1 MHMIKLQQLAHALAL
16 MQHGNFHRAAQAQ
29 HLSQPA
35 FSRSIHNLE
44 AGLGAP
50 LFDRQTTKVT
60 PTLYGEALLKRAES
74 ILAET
79 DELEREIE
87 LLQGLEA
94 GHLAVA
100 MGAYAAELSGSQ
112 AMGELIRRRPQ
123 VRCRLTL
130 SSWREVADRVL
141 ARSVDLGVAESS
153 DLTTVEQ
160 LRIEPIGQHEM
171 VFYCRCG
178 HSLLERETVAKA
190 DLDAFPLASIR
201 IPPRGASLVPGKS
214 DLDAET
220 GDLIPHIEVDD
231 VASARAII
239 LVSDAFGAA
248 TPLQI
253 EPWLRSGELCVL
265 PCKAPWLKLD
275 YGFIYLRNRMLSPA
289 AELFMKIVRE
299 IETDLTVRNCELI
312 DRIFSSMRG
321 A

>member
-16 MQHGNFHRAAQAQ
+16 MQYGNFRRAAQAQ

-35 FSRSIHNLE
+35 FSRSIRSLE
-44 AGLGAP
+44 EGLGVP
-50 LFDRQTTKVT
+50 LFDRQTTRVT

-94 GHLAVA
+94 GGLAVA

-112 AMGELIRRRPQ
+112 AMGKLIRRHPQ

-153 DLTTVEQ
+153 ELTTVEH

-178 HSLLERETVAKA
+178 HSLLEREAVAKT
-190 DLDAFPLASIR
+190 DLNAFPLASIR
-201 IPPRGASLVPGKS
+201 VPPRGMGLVPGKS
-214 DLDAET
+214 DLNVET
-220 GDLIPHIEVDD
+220 GDLIPQIEVDD
-231 VASARAII
+231 IASARAII
-239 LVSDAFGAA
+239 LVSDAFGMA
-248 TPLQI
+248 TPLQL

-265 PCKAPWLKLD
+265 PYREPWLKLD
-275 YGFIYLRNRMLSPA
+275 YGFIYLKNRMLSPA
-289 AELFMKIVRE
+289 AQRFMKIVRE
-299 IETDLTVRNCELI
+299 IETDLTVRNREMI
-312 DRIFSSMRG
+312 DKIFSG
-321 A
+321 TQCA

>member
-1 MHMIKLQQLAHALAL
+1 

-35 FSRSIHNLE
+35 FSRSIRSLE
-44 AGLGAP
+44 EGLGAP
-50 LFDRQTTKVT
+50 LFDRQTTRVT

-112 AMGELIRRRPQ
+112 AMGELIQRHPQ

-153 DLTTVEQ
+153 DLTTAEP

-231 VASARAII
+231 IASARAII
-239 LVSDAFGAA
+239 LVSDAFGMA

-253 EPWLRSGELCVL
+253 EPWLHNGELCVL
-265 PCKAPWLKLD
+265 PYKAPWLKLD

-289 AELFMKIVRE
+289 AERFMKIVRE

-312 DRIFSSMRG
+312 DEIFAGLKG

>member
-1 MHMIKLQQLAHALAL
+1 MIKLQQLAHALAL

-35 FSRSIHNLE
+35 FSRSIRSLE
-44 AGLGAP
+44 EGLGAP
-50 LFDRQTTKVT
+50 LFDRQTTRVT
-60 PTLYGEALLKRAES
+60 PTLYGEALLKRAEV

-112 AMGELIRRRPQ
+112 AMGELIQRHPQ
-123 VRCRLTL
+123 VRCQLTL
-130 SSWREVADRVL
+130 SSWREVAERVL

-153 DLTTVEQ
+153 DLTTVES
-160 LRIEPIGQHEM
+160 LRIEPIGHHEM

-178 HSLLERETVAKA
+178 HSLLDRETVEKT
-190 DLDAFPLASIR
+190 DLNAFPLASIR
-201 IPPRGASLVPGKS
+201 VPPRGMGLVPGKS
-214 DLDAET
+214 ELDVET

-239 LVSDAFGAA
+239 RVSDAFGMA

-265 PCKAPWLKLD
+265 PYKAPWLKLD

-289 AELFMKIVRE
+289 VERFMKIVRE

-312 DRIFSSMRG
+312 DEIFAGLKG